1 MAGLVNANHR
11 TLLPWTILQ
20 VSEPGYTFTDFFD
33 VSVLPRI
40 PGRST
45 TTYVVNSVYVGPGK
59 NSLDAVDVSLC
70 VLPVISSFGR
80 FVKYCVV
87 TAGDNDNDNGME
99 LTSHPRD
106 AFEVLMNSARIY
118 RRSQLS
124 GDCSEFV
131 KLINQHNK
139 KDKLFN
145 DIVQFLKSK
154 NLSLKSSEVDTEG
167 VKLVYLLRDI
177 FWHIDGHHHVFQQRS
192 VAIPDVFSPF
202 CNYNVPELSKHRK
215 RRTINLSG
223 HLIQQFVLDLCTML
237 HANIIMGGVC
247 FMKLLSAL

>member
-1 MAGLVNANHR
+1 MFPLPALSTAYYANLYSLLPHVNLGLVNACVFSEQNHR

-87 TAGDNDNDNGME
+87 TAGDNDNDNG
-99 LTSHPRD
+99 
-106 AFEVLMNSARIY
+106 
-118 RRSQLS
+118 
-124 GDCSEFV
+124 
-131 KLINQHNK
+131 
-139 KDKLFN
+139 
-145 DIVQFLKSK
+145 
-154 NLSLKSSEVDTEG
+154 
-167 VKLVYLLRDI
+167 
-177 FWHIDGHHHVFQQRS
+177 
-192 VAIPDVFSPF
+192 
-202 CNYNVPELSKHRK
+202 
-215 RRTINLSG
+215 
-223 HLIQQFVLDLCTML
+223 
-237 HANIIMGGVC
+237 
-247 FMKLLSAL
+247 

>member
-1 MAGLVNANHR
+1 MAGLVNACVFSEQNHR

-106 AFEVLMNSARIY
+106 AFEVLMNSARIH

-131 KLINQHNK
+131 KLINQRNK

-145 DIVQFLKSK
+145 DIVEFLKSK
-154 NLSLKSSEVDTEG
+154 IYHLSLVKSTQKV
-167 VKLVYLLRDI
+167 
-177 FWHIDGHHHVFQQRS
+177 
-192 VAIPDVFSPF
+192 
-202 CNYNVPELSKHRK
+202 
-215 RRTINLSG
+215 
-223 HLIQQFVLDLCTML
+223 
-237 HANIIMGGVC
+237 
-247 FMKLLSAL
+247 